1 MSDVASTLN
10 GVMVVDLTSV
20 VAGPFATQILATL
33 GATVIKVE
41 RPPIG
46 DDSRQLPP
54 LIDGVG
60 AVFRSYNRGKSSVV
74 LDMKSPADQ
83 EAMWAL
89 LKSADVL
96 VESWRPGK
104 LSSLGFGFEDV
115 HAVNPALVYCSISAF
130 GSGPLGRNLPG
141 YDPVIQALSG
151 IMFANGQPGEAPSR
165 VPVSIIDMTT
175 GMWAAISILGGLQR
189 RRETGV
195 GDFSEVA
202 LIDTGIV
209 FQTNQIL
216 NLLATDVVPQPQ
228 GSAFEMAA
236 PYEAFRTRDGWV
248 MVAAGNQRIF
258 ERLCGAL
265 GLEGL
270 IVDERFLG
278 VPLRVQH
285 RDELH
290 SLLENVT
297 STFNSEELEQVL
309 TRAEIPA
316 SSVNSLDRALDH
328 PLVRERRILLN
339 SESAASAVVRLPIET
354 PEIKT
359 QKPPTLGSSN
369 SRLLH
374 TLTGEVEDGDPMGAR
389 VEGHAQ

>member
-1 MSDVASTLN
+1 MSDVASTLS
-10 GVMVVDLTSV
+10 GVTIVDLTSV
-20 VAGPFATQILATL
+20 VAGPFATQILAAL

-41 RPPIG
+41 RPPLG

-60 AVFRSYNRGKSSVV
+60 AVFRSYNRRKSSVV
-74 LDMKSPADQ
+74 LDLKSAPDR
-83 EAMWAL
+83 EAMWAM
-89 LKSADVL
+89 LKTADVL

-104 LSSLGFGFEDV
+104 LSNLGFGFDDV
-115 HAVNPALVYCSISAF
+115 HEVNPALIYCSISAF
-130 GSGPLGRNLPG
+130 GSGPLGRDLPG

-151 IMFANGQPGEAPSR
+151 IMYANGQPGEAPSR

-175 GMWAAISILGGLQR
+175 GMWAAISILGALQR

-195 GDFSEVA
+195 GDLSEVA
-202 LIDTGIV
+202 LVDTGIV

-216 NLLATDVVPQPQ
+216 NFLATGVVPQPQ

-236 PYEAFRTRDGWV
+236 PYEAFRTCDGWV

-258 ERLCGAL
+258 ERICCAL

-270 IVDERFLG
+270 INDERFLG
-278 VPLRVQH
+278 VPLRVRH
-285 RDELH
+285 RGELH
-290 SLLENVT
+290 ALLEEVT
-297 STFNSEELEQVL
+297 STFTSEELEGVL

-316 SSVNSLDRALDH
+316 SSVNSLDRALEH
-328 PLVRERRILLN
+328 PLVRERKILLH

-354 PEIKT
+354 PEIET
-359 QKPPTLGSSN
+359 QQSPTLGSST
-369 SRLLH
+369 SQLLH
-374 TLTGEVEDGDPMGAR
+374 SLIHEAEIGEIKSAR
-389 VEGHAQ
+389 VEGYSK